1 MQKKD
6 DVLIELVEYCCEK
19 LRQIDGEIIIA
30 KTNNLY
36 ETTLDKLERISKIE
50 TQIMCYT
57 DLIKKLNEIKDR

>member
-36 ETTLDKLERISKIE
+36 ETTFDKLERISKIE